1 MSIITICG
9 SSRFKNDILNIY
21 KQLTLQNNIVFLDA
35 IFNQNTLNL
44 TIEEKNIIDNNHKQ
58 QILLSDKIFVVNKGG
73 YIGVSTMSE
82 IEFAK
87 EHNKEILYLEN

>member
-58 QILLSDKIFVVNKGG
+58 KILLSDKIFVVNKGG
-73 YIGVSTMSE
+73 YIGVSTRSE

>member
-58 QILLSDKIFVVNKGG
+58 KILLSDKIFVVNKGG
-73 YIGVSTMSE
+73 YIGVSTRSE

-87 EHNKEILYLEN
+87 KHNKEILYLEN